1 MLLESLVEWMIEKF
15 KRVVYNYRKVVEILE
30 EEMKV

>member
-1 MLLESLVEWMIEKF
+1 MLLESLVDWMIEKF